1 MKNPK
6 SEIMKSKTLP
16 LVAIVGRPN
25 VGKSTL
31 FNRIIGR
38 RRAIITSEPG
48 ATRDRIYGEVAWKKG
63 KFSLV
68 DTGGLILDAS
78 SNNISSL
85 VRKQAGVAIE
95 EANLILFLVDGRE
108 GLVPADEDVEEVL
121 RKASVPIILVVNKID
136 SRKLEEKVSDF
147 YSLGLRELLC
157 ISAEHGLNIN
167 QLLEHISTFLSL
179 SAVDDIETRKPIIVS
194 VVGRPNVG
202 KSSFINKLLGEERLI
217 VDDKP
222 GTTHDAVDTFFRVE
236 DEEFTFVDT
245 AGMRSRAR
253 VKKGI
258 ESYSGLWARKSIER
272 SDISLL
278 LIDITSGAT
287 TQDAH
292 IGSYV
297 CQKGR
302 GCILVANKWDL
313 VKKKKLS
320 SNVQRNHEMMIRKKL
335 HFLRFAP
342 IIFTSSIT
350 GEGVFEVINLI
361 RLVSS
366 AQNTRV
372 ERGILD
378 ALFGQIKKEH
388 PPPSSPVK
396 PIKIKYIR
404 QVGVK
409 PPTFRLFANHPQ
421 FLSNSYLSYLSNRLR
436 RAFGFE
442 GTPIRVVMYK
452 GTKAQRAQGSGFRA
466 QGSGLEIEN

>member
-1 MKNPK
+1 MNK
-6 SEIMKSKTLP
+6 SILECQRGGSPYGRYPERDSLP

-38 RRAIITSEPG
+38 RRAIVTSEPG
-48 ATRDRIYGEVAWKKG
+48 TTRDRIYGEVTWKKG
-63 KFSLV
+63 RFSLV
-68 DTGGLILDAS
+68 DTGGLILGAS
-78 SNNISSL
+78 SDNISSL
-85 VRKQAGVAIE
+85 VRKQVGVAIE

-108 GLVPADEDVEEVL
+108 GLVSADEEIGEIL
-121 RKASVPIILVVNKID
+121 RKASAPIVLVVNKID

-147 YSLGLRELLC
+147 YSLGLTEPLC

-167 QLLEHISTFLSL
+167 QLLEHVSAFLPV
-179 SAVDDIETRKPIIVS
+179 VDEIETPKPVMVS

-217 VDDKP
+217 VDEKP

-236 DEEFTFVDT
+236 DEEFVFVDT
-245 AGMRSRAR
+245 AGMRPRAR
-253 VKKGI
+253 VEKGI
-258 ESYSGLWARKSIER
+258 ESYSGLRARKSIER

-278 LIDITSGAT
+278 LIDVTSGAT

-297 CQKGR
+297 CEKGR

-313 VKKKKLS
+313 VKKKEIESK
-320 SNVQRNHEMMIRKKL
+320 VQKTHERMIRKKL

-342 IIFTSSIT
+342 IIFTSSLT

-378 ALFGQIKKEH
+378 ALFDQIKKEY

-396 PIKIKYIR
+396 PIKMKYIR
-404 QVGVK
+404 QIGVK

-421 FLSNSYLSYLSNRLR
+421 FFSTSYLSYLSNRLR
-436 RAFGFE
+436 GAFGFE
-442 GTPIRVVMYK
+442 GTPIRVVIGGK
-452 GTKAQRAQGSGFRA
+452 GG
-466 QGSGLEIEN
+466 EEY

>member
-1 MKNPK
+1 MKI
-6 SEIMKSKTLP
+6 EILP

-38 RRAIITSEPG
+38 RKSIVTPEPG

-63 KFSLV
+63 KFSIV
-68 DTGGLILDAS
+68 DTGGLILGAAS
-78 SNNISSL
+78 SNISSL
-85 VRKQAGVAIE
+85 VRKQVGVAIG

-108 GLVPADEDVEEVL
+108 GLVPADEEIGETL

-136 SRKLEEKVSDF
+136 GGKLEEKASDF
-147 YSLGLRELLC
+147 YSLGLGLREPLC

-167 QLLEHISTFLSL
+167 QLLEHIGAFLP
-179 SAVDDIETRKPIIVS
+179 AVDDIETHKPIMVS

-202 KSSFINKLLGEERLI
+202 KSSFINKLLQEERFI
-217 VDDKP
+217 VDETP
-222 GTTHDAVDTFFRVE
+222 GTTHDAIDTFFRVE
-236 DEEFTFVDT
+236 DEGFVFVDT
-245 AGMRSRAR
+245 AGMRPRAR
-253 VKKGI
+253 VEKGI
-258 ESYSGLWARKSIER
+258 ESYSGLRARESIER

-278 LIDITSGAT
+278 LIDIASGAT

-297 CQKGR
+297 CEKGK

-313 VKKKKLS
+313 VKKKGVEK
-320 SNVQRNHEMMIRKKL
+320 NAQKIHERMIRRKL
-335 HFLRFAP
+335 RFLHFAP
-342 IIFTSSIT
+342 IIFTSSLT

-372 ERGILD
+372 GKSILD
-378 ALFGQIKKEH
+378 VFFDQIKKEH

-404 QVGVK
+404 QVGVA
-409 PPTFRLFANHPQ
+409 PPTFRIFANHPQ
-421 FLSNSYLSYLSNRLR
+421 FLSSSYLSYLSNRLR
-436 RAFGFE
+436 GAFGFE
-442 GTPIRVVMYK
+442 GTPIRVITGGK
-452 GTKAQRAQGSGFRA
+452 
-466 QGSGLEIEN
+466 